1 MANLTCF
8 HLQGREKQ
16 AVSCAETVFLG
27 SCMWPRY
34 VGQSSLVFM
43 GHAILRVQLKPR
55 KVSNTFWEDILM
67 PMCGCGGRYCKII
80 SCQTHLSQLLPL
92 HDFSKSRG
100 NKKKKENTHTHTV
113 PPPSGGLRPASTRF
127 WQARYWQPQRPIF
140 LFLCCCFKSKARL
153 VMWKHNTN
161 TLTLLGKT
169 RVAAKAFRW
178 RLCPPSSLMEWSLV
192 EKLGRG
198 SHPENA
204 AGSPTPITMHARCQ
218 GLPQGY
224 GRRKML
230 PPGPGCRDSRTPAHA
245 SKADVG

>member
-1 MANLTCF
+1 MLPPSRKRKTGSFLCRNCILGLLYVAEIRGTIQVGVHGTCNT
-8 HLQGREKQ
+8 
-16 AVSCAETVFLG
+16 A
-27 SCMWPRY
+27 
-34 VGQSSLVFM
+34 
-43 GHAILRVQLKPR
+43 HAIKAKDGQRHILGRHPCARVWVGWKILQTYQLPNSPFPTSPTSRLFQKQR
-55 KVSNTFWEDILM
+55 KQE
-67 PMCGCGGRYCKII
+67 
-80 SCQTHLSQLLPL
+80 
-92 HDFSKSRG
+92 
-100 NKKKKENTHTHTV
+100 KKKKTHTHTV

-204 AGSPTPITMHARCQ
+204 AGSLTPITMHACCQ